1 MSEYVL
7 IWSKDDWRLSNVT
20 GFESDLT
27 AREFERWTRNVWEIH
42 PVTRT
47 KSNHPALYP
56 EELAKRII
64 KLYTYPGD
72 LVLDPFVGSGTT
84 CAVASKFKRKFC
96 GIDNNPDYC
105 KYSRKRIEA
114 EAEVKKGKG
123 KR

>member
-1 MSEYVL
+1 LTNEYIL
-7 IWSKDDWRLSNVT
+7 IWSKNDWRLSNLT

-47 KSNHPALYP
+47 KSNHPAQYP

-72 LVLDPFVGSGTT
+72 LVLDPFAGSGTT
-84 CAVASKFKRKFC
+84 CAVAVRLNRKFC

-105 KYSRKRIEA
+105 KYSRQRIA
-114 EAEVKKGKG
+114 AVMKKGKRKG
-123 KR
+123 